1 MLKLERA
8 NQLLFDQRLVGFES
22 SSLLCIPQRRDAKA
36 EAAVKLEDG
45 DVRPGDEN
53 GIATEQVVEV
63 HTTRDSVGKA
73 GRRVLVRLEP
83 LACTGGGPWYGAHS
97 QPNRGW
103 LRSNAP
109 R

>member
-22 SSLLCIPQRRDAKA
+22 NSLLCIPQRRDAKA

-83 LACTGGGPWYGAHS
+83 LACTGGGPWCGAHS
-97 QPNRGW
+97 RTEDGCARTH
-103 LRSNAP
+103 LDK
-109 R
+109 

>member
-1 MLKLERA
+1 LLKLERA

-22 SSLLCIPQRRDAKA
+22 NSLLCIPQRRDAKA

-53 GIATEQVVEV
+53 GIATEQAVEAR
-63 HTTRDSVGKA
+63 TTRDSVGKA

-83 LACTGGGPWYGAHS
+83 LACTGGGPWCGAHS
-97 QPNRGW
+97 RTGDGC
-103 LRSNAP
+103 AP
-109 R
+109 THLDE